1 MKKKNFVQ
9 QPITINVHNF
19 YEQFKKEYEKI
30 YETHG
35 YIDGYTEA
43 VKAFDEFLAN
53 HREFV
58 GEFVKVRGDFI
69 SSDREAAAF
78 MFALN
83 EMI

>member
-1 MKKKNFVQ
+1 MKKKNFVKQ
-9 QPITINVHNF
+9 SMTINIHAF
-19 YEQFKKEYEKI
+19 YEQFKKEYEMI
-30 YETHG
+30 YETPG
-35 YIDGYTEA
+35 FICGYTEA
-43 VKAFDEFLAN
+43 VNAFDEFLAT

-58 GEFVKVRGDFI
+58 GEFVKFRGDFI